1 MEAPQSKPKNGMAV
15 ASLILGIIG
24 AIFSFIPVFGAYVAI
39 PLGII
44 GLILGIVA
52 TKKAGKSGMTTAG
65 IVLSIIA
72 IALGVIFYVACV
84 ACVAGLNGAVNDA
97 LNEAASSIN

>member
-1 MEAPQSKPKNGMAV
+1 MEAPQSKPSKGMAIAALV
-15 ASLILGIIG
+15 LGIVG
-24 AIFSFIPVFGAYVAI
+24 AVFAVIPLFGAYVGI

-52 TKKAGKSGMTTAG
+52 AKKNGKSGLTTAA

-72 IALGVIFYVACV
+72 IALSVIFYIACIACV
-84 ACVAGLNGAVNDA
+84 ASLPGTLTV
-97 LNEAASSIN
+97 S